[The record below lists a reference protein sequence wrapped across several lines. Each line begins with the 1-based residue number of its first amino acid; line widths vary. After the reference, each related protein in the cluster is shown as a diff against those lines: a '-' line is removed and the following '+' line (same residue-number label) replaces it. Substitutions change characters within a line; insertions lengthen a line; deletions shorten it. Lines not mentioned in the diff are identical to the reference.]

1 MAADL
6 QQLVLSI
13 KDKHRVL
20 AERYSVAIEQVEAY
34 KKHIADL
41 EYTVKQQQQE
51 IERLSQQ
58 VEFMTVMN
66 TSMPDRDDIEK
77 SRAILSG
84 LVREIDKC
92 IADLTE

>member
-6 QQLVLSI
+6 HQLVQSLKS
-13 KDKHRVL
+13 KHQELAKRYHETVSQRDDAMKRV
-20 AERYSVAIEQVEAY
+20 
-34 KKHIADL
+34 ADL
-41 EYTVKQQQQE
+41 EYTVKEQQRD

-58 VEFMTVMN
+58 VEFLTVVS
-66 TSMPDRDDIEK
+66 TAMPDRDDVEK

-92 IADLTE
+92 IKDLTD